1 MRPLSQELKD
11 TKRMARIGI
20 DIALMRLVLL
30 DIVTVMTNVNNSML
44 ISVLNVT
51 QFSEHNVSIFAH
63 EILCIVNCLI
73 NIFKSL

>member
-44 ISVLNVT
+44 NIRPKRD
-51 QFSEHNVSIFAH
+51 SIFRAQRQH
-63 EILCIVNCLI
+63 LCT
-73 NIFKSL
+73 